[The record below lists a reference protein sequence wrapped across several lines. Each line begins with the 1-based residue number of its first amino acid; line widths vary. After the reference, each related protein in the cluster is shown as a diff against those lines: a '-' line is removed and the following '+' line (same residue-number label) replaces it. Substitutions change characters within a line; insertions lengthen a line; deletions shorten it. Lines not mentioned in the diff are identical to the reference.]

1 MRTKLLALFITLILA
16 LTVMVGC
23 SQNRANQPSV
33 KENVEKSLDAANFKD
48 VNVDEDRDKGV
59 VTIKGEVKSE
69 ADKAQAEEIAKSNAG
84 GMIVRNEIAVRP
96 EGAEG
101 DARSIAG
108 NVDDGIENN
117 LKAAFTA
124 NNFEKQHINVDVKE
138 GVVTLKG
145 DVDTMAQRQQAEKIA
160 ASVPNVT
167 QVVNEL
173 EIKGRK

>member
-1 MRTKLLALFITLILA
+1 MRTKTIVLLVAFSLALAIMT
-16 LTVMVGC
+16 GC
-23 SQNRANQPSV
+23 SQNRANTPAA
-33 KENVEKSLDAANFKD
+33 KENVERALDQNSMKD
-48 VNVDEDRDKGV
+48 VKVDEDRDKGV
-59 VTIKGEVKSE
+59 LTLKGEVKSE
-69 ADKAQAEEIAKSNAG
+69 EAKSQAEEIAKANAG
-84 GMIVRNEIAVRP
+84 GMIVANEIAVRP

-124 NNFEKQHINVDVKE
+124 NHLDNQHINVDVKE

-145 DVDTMAQRQQAEKIA
+145 DVDTMAERQQAEKVA
-160 ASVPNVT
+160 AATPNVT

-173 EIKGRK
+173 KVKGRK